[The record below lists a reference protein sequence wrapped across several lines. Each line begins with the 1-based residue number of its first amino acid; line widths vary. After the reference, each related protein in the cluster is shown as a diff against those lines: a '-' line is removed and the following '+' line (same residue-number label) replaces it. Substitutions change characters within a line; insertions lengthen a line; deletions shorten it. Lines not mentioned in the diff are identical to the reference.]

1 MEEGETEYIYWKFTF
16 HIRENLKKKGET
28 VARPLDAPV
37 GSLLFFFFFFS
48 FLLMIFFY
56 SYIFPSC
63 PPRH

>member
-16 HIRENLKKKGET
+16 HIRENLKKKERRWPAHLMRQSG
-28 VARPLDAPV
+28 R
-37 GSLLFFFFFFS
+37 FFSSFFCS